1 MDKLMR
7 DVAIK
12 PEHVKSDEQDL
23 PLNWAG
29 GSDFR
34 RPEFTFDSI
43 DENRLIQY
51 LPTYILAFLMLIS
64 SQKRTSLFIISK
76 WSTPLG
82 WYSEVLM
89 GSIRMQPS
97 LYSSSYFLCKM
108 YA

>member
-12 PEHVKSDEQDL
+12 SEHAKIDEQDL

-43 DENRLIQY
+43 DEN
-51 LPTYILAFLMLIS
+51 
-64 SQKRTSLFIISK
+64 
-76 WSTPLG
+76 
-82 WYSEVLM
+82 
-89 GSIRMQPS
+89 
-97 LYSSSYFLCKM
+97 
-108 YA
+108 